1 VTAKSGALSP
11 SFSFAMLRMIH
22 FVGIDEQK
30 HSNAGNHSV
39 SEARA

>member
-11 SFSFAMLRMIH
+11 SLSFAMFMMIH
-22 FVGIDEQK
+22 FVGMNEQE
-30 HSNAGNHSV
+30 HFSV